1 MARKYAVWHTTTSD
15 DIDRIAEFFVSDQ
28 TSEES
33 SKDHDWKT
41 KQGLDVKLRYWAQ
54 ERTRPRVATFP
65 VSALYDEE
73 TQRNRAKML
82 CDYMNKLNDAM
93 EQAKAQT
100 ALIDLITSQA
110 PNNNGN

>member
-1 MARKYAVWHTTTSD
+1 MARKYAVWWTTNPD
-15 DIDRIAEFFVSDQ
+15 DEDTIEAFFVSDQ
-28 TSEES
+28 TVEES
-33 SKDHDWKT
+33 EKDHAWK
-41 KQGLDVKLRYWAQ
+41 KKSDLAVRVKYMGQ

-73 TQRNRAKML
+73 TQRDRAKML

-100 ALIDLITSQA
+100 ALIDLISAQA
-110 PNNNGN
+110 PHNSSN